1 MNVRQLEIF
10 SVLMTSRSITE
21 AATQLC
27 VSQPAVSKALRL
39 MELELGITLF
49 DRKHGHL
56 QPSPEA
62 QRLYPET
69 KKILK
74 DLDSMHRFA
83 GDLRY
88 GSSGQIR
95 ITVAPTVTSSFLGP
109 AVSRFHRSRPNVRI
123 AVKTMMTR
131 DVVNMVAGHEVELG
145 FGPAPAK
152 DIDSRAIALCETTD
166 LCESEIV
173 LVLPEG
179 HALAE
184 RRSANPR
191 NIEDFSLISF
201 PQDTPT
207 GLVLKES
214 FRAADVP
221 YNVAIEANQTSTIC
235 SLVRAGSGIALIN
248 SLALISDD
256 FPDLIIKPF
265 RPRVPVR
272 SCVYTSRYKPLSN
285 MATEFRRQMRETVA
299 ELASTARYPIRVL

>member
-1 MNVRQLEIF
+1 MNWN
-10 SVLMTSRSITE
+10 SS
-21 AATQLC
+21 
-27 VSQPAVSKALRL
+27 
-39 MELELGITLF
+39 ITLF

-95 ITVAPTVTSSFLGP
+95 ITVAPTVTTSFLGP
-109 AVSRFHRSRPNVRI
+109 AVSRFHRSRPKVRI

-131 DVVNMVAGHEVELG
+131 DLVNMVAGHEVDLG

-184 RRSANPR
+184 RRWANPR

-221 YNVAIEANQTSTIC
+221 YNVAIEANQTRTIC

-248 SLALISDD
+248 SLALIGDD
-256 FPDLIIKPF
+256 FPDLIVKPF

-285 MATEFRRQMRETVA
+285 MASEFRHQMRGTVA
-299 ELASTARYPIRVL
+299 ELARTARYPIRAL